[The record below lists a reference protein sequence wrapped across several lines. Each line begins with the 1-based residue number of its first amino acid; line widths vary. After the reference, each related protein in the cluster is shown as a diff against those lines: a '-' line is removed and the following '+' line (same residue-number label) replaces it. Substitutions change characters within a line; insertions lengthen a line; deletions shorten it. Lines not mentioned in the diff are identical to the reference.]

1 MEFLNVVHER
11 RSTRVFTDQPVEQDK
26 LERILEATKAAPSA
40 GNMQAYEIYLVRD
53 ADTRQAL
60 AKAAYD
66 QEFIFQAPIVLVFCT
81 NPDRNRARYGQ
92 RGERLY
98 AVQDATI
105 ACTIAMLAARD
116 VDLGS
121 VWVGAFNDDDVYKA
135 IGSPP
140 GQAPVAVL
148 PIGYPAAWPA
158 ARPRREMKDLVHE
171 IGKG

>member
-1 MEFLNVVHER
+1 VEFIDVVNER
-11 RSTRVFTDQPVEQDK
+11 RSTRVFTDQPVEHEKVEQ
-26 LERILEATKAAPSA
+26 ILKATNAAPSA

-53 ADTRQAL
+53 TATRQAL
-60 AKAAYD
+60 MKAAYD

-81 NPDRNRARYGQ
+81 HPERNQARYGQ

-116 VDLGS
+116 LDLGS
-121 VWVGAFNDDDVYKA
+121 VWVGAFNDDGVYQA

-140 GQAPVAVL
+140 GQTPVAVL

-158 ARPRREMKDLVHE
+158 ARPRRDVKDLVHE
-171 IGKG
+171 IGIG